1 MSEAEAD
8 PRFGSHSAT
17 EAASSVFGGTERSA
31 VDTMLRN
38 TQQQLVA
45 LSGQA
50 DLKASLLI
58 TASAV
63 VASVAASQIGDS
75 LFGWAA
81 GTLMVFVIGAML
93 AGVFAVLPKFSIHRR
108 PEGPLPKHLNL
119 LFFGDYARLPK
130 ERYLEEMATMFRTE
144 GALYEAIVGDL
155 YDQGVYLV
163 DSKYRYLRLAY
174 ALYLAGFACSAIAL
188 GLTSLAR

>member
-1 MSEAEAD
+1 VEPVEEGD
-8 PRFGSHSAT
+8 TFSAART
-17 EAASSVFGGTERSA
+17 RRPGTSAFSGAERSS

-58 TASAV
+58 TAAAV
-63 VASVAASQIGDS
+63 VASVAASQVNNS
-75 LFGWAA
+75 FFGFAA
-81 GTLMVFVIGAML
+81 VTLLVFVVAAML
-93 AGVFAVLPKFSIHRR
+93 AGVFAVLPKFSIRR
-108 PEGPLPKHLNL
+108 EPEGKLPRHFNL

-130 ERYLEEMATMFRTE
+130 QRYLDEMAELITGE
-144 GALYEAIVGDL
+144 GSIYDTIIGDL

-163 DSKYRYLRLAY
+163 DSKYRYLRIAY
-174 ALYLAGFACSAIAL
+174 WLYLAGFFCAGAALAITAIA
-188 GLTSLAR
+188 R